1 MNVCKRDD
9 TIVVASGA
17 GEVTT
22 SIPLHGLIT
31 MIGVLPPAPAAAVD
45 YDIQILDEAGYLL
58 YAENDLVGN
67 TTISL
72 EKLCN
77 SRITVKISGASSDG
91 SFSVR
96 LYARG

>member
-1 MNVCKRDD
+1 MNVCKRDE
-9 TIVVASGA
+9 TIVVSSGS

-22 SIPLHGLIT
+22 TIPLHGLIT
-31 MIGVLPPAPAAAVD
+31 LIGFKPPAAGVD
-45 YDIQILDEAGYLL
+45 YDVQVLDEAGYLL
-58 YAENDLVGN
+58 YAENDLVGD

-77 SRITVKISGASSDG
+77 SRITLKISGASADG
-91 SFSVR
+91 SFSAR